1 MIDRSTITKVYSGR
15 PGCGC
20 GCRGTYYTDGRN
32 ITRIVNLMNNRDDV
46 RDDRG
51 VYYTASEDTRYLW
64 AYTAAA
70 ARMFALLEAPLICTG
85 VKSQPLKVACCSTL

>member
-20 GCRGTYYTDGRN
+20 GCRGRYYTDARN
-32 ITRIVNLMNNRDDV
+32 ITRIVNAMNKRDDV

-51 VYYTASEDTRYLW
+51 VYFTPENDERWFW
-64 AYTAAA
+64 AYTAQA
-70 ARMFALLEAPLICTG
+70 
-85 VKSQPLKVACCSTL
+85 